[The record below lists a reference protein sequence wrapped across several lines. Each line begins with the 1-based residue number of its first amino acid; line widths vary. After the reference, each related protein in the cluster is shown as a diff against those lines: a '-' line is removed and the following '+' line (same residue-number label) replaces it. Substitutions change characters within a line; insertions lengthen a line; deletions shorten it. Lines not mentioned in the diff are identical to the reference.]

1 MWISI
6 LYTFGIH
13 NNEGHMKK
21 LTPKQEQVLEWIKE
35 SVQKTGQAPTVR
47 ELQEKLG
54 CSSPMGAAS
63 HIGALEAKGYITKV
77 EGKARGVII
86 NSPENIRS
94 QDDLVQVPLVGN
106 VACGMPIWA
115 EEMIEE
121 IIPVPK
127 AFVRYTQD
135 IFMLRAKGDSMNL
148 AGIDEGD
155 YIIFHK
161 QNMAENGDKVVVLIG
176 SEATVKKF
184 VKESKRVIFSPMST
198 NPSHSNIVPDP
209 GTFMIQGKVIGV
221 IKNNL

>member
-1 MWISI
+1 MR
-6 LYTFGIH
+6 
-13 NNEGHMKK
+13 K
-21 LTPKQEQVLEWIKE
+21 LTTKQKQVLDWIE
-35 SVQKTGQAPTVR
+35 DSVQCTGQAPTVR

-54 CSSPMGAAS
+54 CASPMGVVS
-63 HIGALEAKGYITKV
+63 HLNALEAKGYISKV
-77 EGKARGVII
+77 DGKARGILLNSMENVRQASDDII
-86 NSPENIRS
+86 
-94 QDDLVQVPLVGN
+94 QVPLVGN

-115 EEMIEE
+115 EEMVED

-148 AGIDEGD
+148 AGIDDGD

-161 QNMAENGDKVVVLIG
+161 QDFAENGDKVVVLIG

-184 VKESKRVIFSPMST
+184 VKEKKRIVFMPMST
-198 NPSHSNIVPDP
+198 NPLHSPIIPEQ

-221 IKNNL
+221 MKNNL